1 MHAYEHFKEEINCF
15 TSTNTYLHDSVH
27 ANLKAFIVVDL
38 MFGVT
43 LMQEVGMHPKQRK
56 DLHRKSFIVKVLQQ
70 LTKLVLSLIR
80 ATQEERA
87 LREKKDCKCV
97 DLVQSNV
104 VCWLL

>member
-1 MHAYEHFKEEINCF
+1 
-15 TSTNTYLHDSVH
+15 
-27 ANLKAFIVVDL
+27 
-38 MFGVT
+38 MFCVT
-43 LMQEVGMHPKQRK
+43 LMQEVGMNPKQRK
-56 DLHRKSFIVKVLQQ
+56 DLHSKPFIVKVVQQ
-70 LTKLVLSLIR
+70 LTERVLSLIR